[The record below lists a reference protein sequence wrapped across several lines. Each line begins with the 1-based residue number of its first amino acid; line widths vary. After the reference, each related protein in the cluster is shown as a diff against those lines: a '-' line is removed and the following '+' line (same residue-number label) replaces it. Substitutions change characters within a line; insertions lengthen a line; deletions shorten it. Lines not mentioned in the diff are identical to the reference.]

1 MGDLPQEVPRDAD
14 VDEEVH
20 VEKERVEGHEGLFA
34 RAGADEAVMCE
45 VCMSKVGISRGIG

>member
-34 RAGADEAVMCE
+34 RAGADEPVMCE